1 MKVEIEDLMDKV
13 RDFRLLNDYLE
24 CKVYALEDALEH
36 KVSLRSHLD
45 KEKRY
50 SFRKMMLENR
60 CNMLE
65 KDLVQMSV
73 NTAYNQRH
81 LIKYMEY

>member
-1 MKVEIEDLMDKV
+1 MERK
-13 RDFRLLNDYLE
+13 
-24 CKVYALEDALEH
+24 
-36 KVSLRSHLD
+36 KVSLRSHMN

-50 SFRKMMLENR
+50 SFRKMMMENH

-73 NTAYNQRH
+73 NATYNQRH
-81 LIKYMEY
+81 LIEYMKYTEYQKDKADRIS